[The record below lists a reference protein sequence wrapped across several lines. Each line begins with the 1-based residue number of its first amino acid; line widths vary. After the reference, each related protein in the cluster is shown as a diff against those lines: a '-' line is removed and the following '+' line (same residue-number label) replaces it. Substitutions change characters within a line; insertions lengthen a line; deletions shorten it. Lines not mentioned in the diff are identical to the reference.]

1 MIEQVAAD
9 KQMLENELKDAQAAF
24 NARYAAGKAPSKRFS
39 QTITRGNPSL
49 LAPEFSD
56 VDGEENLVVARNSIT
71 AIPEVA
77 ENEDVELPRQAS
89 LVRNASTSQ
98 GGTSRK
104 NSTSRSSTMA
114 PVNANDQIGP
124 ASRRASSNPTADTL
138 LPRASLLGSTS
149 QRNSTIAPTNA
160 YRPSLAQQISVSNS
174 QRASLLTQNT
184 VDGLLPSRAPSFTQA
199 NVESASQR
207 PSALAQRVSS
217 RRPTGES
224 LIPRSASLR
233 RPSSISG
240 NMGAEAGA
248 TTTSRRS
255 STAIPSRKPSS
266 TAISNL
272 VQGISEAPSM
282 RNSAL
287 RASTSMQGG
296 GPMTARASRRST
308 AMSGGSRMVSGGVGQ
323 DQLQE
328 KLEILETEIREANA
342 KRNTLL
348 ASNNNN
354 SGFFNANS
362 MGLLEGVEMDLE
374 PVMGSYDFASGDAY
388 STRNSFIPIPVGF
401 EMPYGPPRRASTGM
415 LDDGRRRSSSMFPSI
430 PAEAGGGSRNST
442 RSRSSQG
449 SRSGVVAILSL
460 LRAHPV

>member
-104 NSTSRSSTMA
+104 NSTARMSTMA
-114 PVNANDQIGP
+114 PVNASDQIGP
-124 ASRRASSNPTADTL
+124 ASRRASSNPTTDTL

-282 RNSAL
+282 RNSAV

>member
-104 NSTSRSSTMA
+104 NSTARMSTMA
-114 PVNANDQIGP
+114 PVNASDQIGP
-124 ASRRASSNPTADTL
+124 ASRRASSNPTTDTL

-149 QRNSTIAPTNA
+149 QRNSTLAPSNA
-160 YRPSLAQQISVSNS
+160 YRPSLAQQISASNS
-174 QRASLLTQNT
+174 QRPSLLTQNT
-184 VDGLLPSRAPSFTQA
+184 VDGLLPSRAASFTQA

-217 RRPTGES
+217 RRPTGEF
-224 LIPRSASLR
+224 LIPSSASLR

-240 NMGAEAGA
+240 NMVAEAGA

-282 RNSAL
+282 RNSAV